1 MPASVPPA
9 PAPAPARALRRAWR
23 PKAGVLP
30 VALLLLAAAGFGL
43 AAPPAA
49 ANTLTH
55 IQRLEELINASGTET
70 QVRDDCRPNHAGYYE
85 NDGRGVDRLVVCR
98 NTVNMA
104 DVEVVWE
111 VMAHEGTHV
120 MQACSGGPV
129 LQDAQIPRTMRELRS
144 LAPHYAKLIHEG
156 YHPRDRRMEA
166 EAFWM
171 ELQAPELV
179 IALFQH
185 ACAAPL
191 GQEQH

>member
-9 PAPAPARALRRAWR
+9 QAFAPPCARRPRA
-23 PKAGVLP
+23 GGLP
-30 VALLLLAAAGFGL
+30 VALLLLGATGFGL
-43 AAPPAA
+43 AVPPAA

-98 NTVNMA
+98 NSVDMG
-104 DVEVVWE
+104 DVEAVWE

-129 LQDAQIPRTMRELRS
+129 LKDAQIPRTMRELRS

-191 GQEQH
+191 GQERR